1 MTGPR
6 VILVLGGRRGKGAM
20 GINADNCARTARG
33 AAMRE
38 MAIVVGLALGGL
50 ILAVLVAFTPWRVPV
65 TIAPDDH
72 LPAVVGVV
80 EPIDHGVTG

>member
-1 MTGPR
+1 
-6 VILVLGGRRGKGAM
+6 M
-20 GINADNCARTARG
+20 GINADNYARTARG
-33 AAMRE
+33 AGLRE

-65 TIAPDDH
+65 TVAPDDH

-80 EPIDHGVTG
+80 EPIDHSVTG